1 VILILVS
8 FPPSILVSF
17 PPSATQVLIA
27 LYTRHIIRLRL
38 TSSILYTCK

>member
-1 VILILVS
+1 VIL
-8 FPPSILVSF
+8 ILVSF